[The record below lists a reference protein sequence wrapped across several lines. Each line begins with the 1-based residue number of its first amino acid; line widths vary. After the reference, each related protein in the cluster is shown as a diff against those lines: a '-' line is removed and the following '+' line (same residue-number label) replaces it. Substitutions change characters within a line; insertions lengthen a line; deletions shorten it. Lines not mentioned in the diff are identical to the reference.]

1 MLTAFSYAL
10 HVLRPSKAPGFA
22 YAWLELIS
30 NRIFIA
36 RMLHLTPQQ
45 KAWAMYA
52 QLLIDQFR
60 FLAPFLRN
68 AELTKPVQLLYK
80 VFVTRFLSS
89 VKLKIS
95 AHCFSRTRKSKYVLR
110 LVSIKER
117 PILCFFTPIGVKR
130 VKVSNECSYV
140 WLCCTTGDTSGA
152 AGAAA

>member
-36 RMLHLTPQQ
+36 RMLHLTSQQ

-68 AELTKPVQLLYK
+68 AELTKPLQLLYK

-95 AHCFSRTRKSKYVLR
+95 GHALVGQESPSTCLDWFRLKRKADSVC
-110 LVSIKER
+110 
-117 PILCFFTPIGVKR
+117 CFFY
-130 VKVSNECSYV
+130 SNRSQ
-140 WLCCTTGDTSGA
+140 TSESLQ
-152 AGAAA
+152 

>member
-1 MLTAFSYAL
+1 MELCAPDEVLDGISFQVLTAFSYAL

-68 AELTKPVQLLYK
+68 AELSKPVQLLYK
-80 VFVTRFLSS
+80 VILSLYHLQFMFSLTWNELLGNSSSFAGSSARLSRVS
-89 VKLKIS
+89 V
-95 AHCFSRTRKSKYVLR
+95 
-110 LVSIKER
+110 
-117 PILCFFTPIGVKR
+117 
-130 VKVSNECSYV
+130 
-140 WLCCTTGDTSGA
+140 
-152 AGAAA
+152 